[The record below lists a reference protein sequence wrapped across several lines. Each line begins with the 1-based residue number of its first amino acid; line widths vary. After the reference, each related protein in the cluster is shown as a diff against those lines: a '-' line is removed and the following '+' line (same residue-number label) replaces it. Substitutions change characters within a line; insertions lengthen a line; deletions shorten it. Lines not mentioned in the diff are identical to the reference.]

1 MPKLSQRLRVWRG
14 EIRRTTGGLTKVD
27 LMKNSK
33 GKIVS
38 KRKSMAAYKV
48 NNLGSWLREKGDRFK
63 DKRKGLKKE
72 DAVDL
77 TEEPKKKQ
85 KTETIPDEKP
95 KKKKK
100 PAAPKPKPVPAP
112 VKKKRLAP
120 KGTNVKL
127 KQAAQVAVKA
137 AKKLA
142 RSETKK
148 PDIKPKMKDVIDLS
162 ADVEDAE
169 PDWF

>member
-1 MPKLSQRLRVWRG
+1 
-14 EIRRTTGGLTKVD
+14 
-27 LMKNSK
+27 MKNSK

-63 DKRKGLKKE
+63 DKRKGLKAS

-77 TEEPKKKQ
+77 TKEPKKKQ
-85 KTETIPDEKP
+85 KTETIPAEKP
-95 KKKKK
+95 KKKKKK
-100 PAAPKPKPVPAP
+100 PAAPKPKPAPAP

-137 AKKLA
+137 AKKFA
-142 RSETKK
+142 RSEKKK
-148 PDIKPKMKDVIDLS
+148 PDVKPKMKDVIDLS
-162 ADVEDAE
+162 DVADAGGDD
-169 PDWF
+169 DWF

>member
-14 EIRRTTGGLTKVD
+14 EIRRTTGGLRKDD

-38 KRKSMAAYKV
+38 KRKSLAAYKV
-48 NNLGSWLREKGDRFK
+48 NNLGDWLRKKGDRFQ

-77 TEEPKKKQ
+77 TEAPKKK
-85 KTETIPDEKP
+85 KKVLAVE

-100 PAAPKPKPVPAP
+100 PAAPKPKPAPAP
-112 VKKKRLAP
+112 VKKKKLAP

-127 KQAAQVAVKA
+127 KKAAQVAVKA

-142 RSETKK
+142 RSEKK
-148 PDIKPKMKDVIDLS
+148 PDIKPKMADVIDLS
-162 ADVEDAE
+162 ADVDE
-169 PDWF
+169 PDEVDWF